1 MDGDNAWVPR
11 HPAGGTRL
19 TQEAAPLSI
28 GVELTFVD
36 LDGHQ
41 AVQRLLPRLPDDS
54 EAAAGE
60 RAPVRHTRDHW
71 RNRGS
76 HANQD
81 SSDSALPGAYTTSL
95 ADNVRPVGRSV
106 YVASPE
112 GLTGKSAVALGLLDA
127 LTREVGSVGVFR
139 PLTTAG
145 SGGDDIDL
153 IVDLLVNQPGIS
165 QSYDEAI
172 GVTYEAARRD
182 ADEALHVIVERFGQ
196 LTDRFEVILV
206 VGSDYADVATGTE
219 LSFNAKIAANLASP
233 VVLVVHGRGRSPE
246 QIRAAAESGI
256 TELRANHAQTVAV
269 IANRVDH
276 DAADGV
282 RTALAD
288 LHGVV
293 TAAIPESPLLSA
305 PTFRALVEA
314 ADGELVLGS
323 EAWMDREA
331 LEVIVAAMS
340 LPHVLDRLTLD
351 VAVIAPSDRTDL
363 IPGLMLAHQ
372 SGTFPALA
380 GILLTGGYEMPET
393 IRRLSEGVQ
402 QDLPIAL
409 TELGTFTTA
418 ERVMRVRGPI
428 TKDSSRKI
436 ETAHREFAEQV
447 DQAALLRAIDVS
459 GSQVRTPLMF
469 EYQLM
474 ERARADR
481 QRIVLPESE
490 DDRILEA
497 AAILL
502 RRGVADLTLLGDET
516 KVRARASALGLD
528 LDEASIVS
536 PFDADLVEQFAAAY
550 AEARAHKGMTVE
562 RAREI
567 VTDISYF
574 GTLMVHLGL
583 ADGMVSGAV
592 NTTAHTIRPALEFVK
607 TRPGVSTVSSV
618 FLMCLA
624 DRVLVYGDCAVIPEP
639 TTEQL
644 ADIAIS
650 SAETAQ
656 QFGIEPRVAML
667 SYSTGTSGSGADV
680 EKVRAATA
688 LVAERSP
695 DLLLEGPIQYDAA
708 VDPEVART
716 KLPDSP
722 VAGRA
727 TVFIFPDLNTGNN
740 TYKAVQRSA
749 NAVAIGPVL
758 QGLRKPVNDLSRGAL
773 ISDIVNTVAIT
784 AVQAQAIKQ
793 AERPQPAAARS
804 PG

>member
-1 MDGDNAWVPR
+1 M
-11 HPAGGTRL
+11 
-19 TQEAAPLSI
+19 
-28 GVELTFVD
+28 
-36 LDGHQ
+36 
-41 AVQRLLPRLPDDS
+41 
-54 EAAAGE
+54 
-60 RAPVRHTRDHW
+60 
-71 RNRGS
+71 
-76 HANQD
+76 
-81 SSDSALPGAYTTSL
+81 
-95 ADNVRPVGRSV
+95 GRSV

-153 IVDLLVNQPGIS
+153 IVDLLINQPGSS
-165 QSYDEAI
+165 QTYDEAI
-172 GVTYEAARRD
+172 GVTYEAARQD

-206 VGSDYADVATGTE
+206 VGSDYTDVATGTE
-219 LSFNAKIAANLASP
+219 LSFNAKIAANLGSP
-233 VVLVVHGRGRSPE
+233 VVLVVHGRERSPE
-246 QIRAAAESGI
+246 QIRAAAHSAI
-256 TELRANHAQTVAV
+256 AELRANHAQTVAV

-276 DAADGV
+276 DAADSV
-282 RTALAD
+282 RRALGD
-288 LHGVV
+288 LEDVV

-323 EAWMDREA
+323 QTWMDREA
-331 LEVIVAAMS
+331 LGVIVAAMS
-340 LPHVLDRLTLD
+340 LPHVLDRLVPD
-351 VAVIAPSDRTDL
+351 VAVIAASDRTDL
-363 IPGLMLAHQ
+363 LPGLILAHQ

-402 QDLPIAL
+402 QHLPIAL

-418 ERVMRVRGPI
+418 ERAMRVRGPI

-436 ETAHREFAEQV
+436 ETAHRAFAERV
-447 DQAALLRAIDVS
+447 DQAALLAAIDIP

-481 QRIVLPESE
+481 QRIVLPESQ

-502 RRGVADLTLLGDET
+502 RRGVADLTLLGEENN
-516 KVRARASALGLD
+516 VRARASALGLD
-528 LDEASIVS
+528 LDEASTVS
-536 PFDADLVEQFAAAY
+536 PFDADLVEKFAAAY

-592 NTTAHTIRPALEFVK
+592 NTTAHTIRPALEFIK
-607 TRPGVSTVSSV
+607 TKPGVSTVSSV

-650 SAETAQ
+650 SAETAR

-716 KLPDSP
+716 KLPDSR

-749 NAVAIGPVL
+749 NAVAVGPVL

-793 AERPQPAAARS
+793 AEPAQPIVAGG

>member
-1 MDGDNAWVPR
+1 
-11 HPAGGTRL
+11 L
-19 TQEAAPLSI
+19 E
-28 GVELTFVD
+28 
-36 LDGHQ
+36 
-41 AVQRLLPRLPDDS
+41 
-54 EAAAGE
+54 
-60 RAPVRHTRDHW
+60 
-71 RNRGS
+71 
-76 HANQD
+76 
-81 SSDSALPGAYTTSL
+81 
-95 ADNVRPVGRSV
+95 DNVGCVSRSV
-106 YVASPE
+106 YIASPE
-112 GLTGKSAVALGLLDA
+112 GFTGKSAVALGLLDA

-139 PLTTAG
+139 PLTTT
-145 SGGDDIDL
+145 SSDSDDLDL

-165 QSYDEAI
+165 QIYDEAI
-172 GVTYEAARRD
+172 GVTYDAAREN

-196 LTDRFEVILV
+196 LNDRFDVILV
-206 VGSDYADVATGTE
+206 IGSDYTDVATGTE
-219 LSFNAKIAANLASP
+219 LSFNAKIAANLGSP
-233 VVLVVHGRGRSPE
+233 VVLVVHGRERTPE
-246 QIRAAAESGI
+246 QIRAAAESAI
-256 TELRANHAQTVAV
+256 AELRANHAHTVAV

-276 DAADGV
+276 DAAEVIRATLKELPD
-282 RTALAD
+282 
-288 LHGVV
+288 VV

-305 PTFRALVEA
+305 PTFRALAEA
-314 ADGELVLGS
+314 AEAQLVIGS
-323 EAWMDREA
+323 ETWMDREV
-331 LEVIVAAMS
+331 LGVIVAAMS
-340 LPHVLDRLTLD
+340 LPHVLDRLVAD
-351 VAVIAPSDRTDL
+351 AAVIAPSDRTDL

-372 SGTFPALA
+372 SGTFPPLA
-380 GILLTGGYEMPET
+380 GILLTGGYQFPDS

-402 QDLPIAL
+402 QSLPIAL
-409 TELGTFTTA
+409 TDLGTFTTA
-418 ERVMRVRGPI
+418 ERLMRVRGPI

-436 ETAHREFAEQV
+436 ENAHRVFAEQV
-447 DQAALLRAIDVS
+447 DQAALLAAIDVS
-459 GSQVRTPLMF
+459 ASDVRTPLMF

-502 RRGVADLTLLGDET
+502 RRGVADLILLGDET
-516 KVRARASALGLD
+516 QVRARASTLGLD

-536 PFDADLVEQFAAAY
+536 PLDTELVEKFAAAY

-574 GTLMVHLGL
+574 GTMMVHLGL

-607 TRPGVSTVSSV
+607 TKPGVSTVSSV

-644 ADIAIS
+644 ADIAVS
-650 SAETAQ
+650 SSDTAQ

-688 LVAERSP
+688 LVAERAP
-695 DLLLEGPIQYDAA
+695 HLLLEGPIQYDAA
-708 VDPEVART
+708 VDPDVART
-716 KLPDSP
+716 KLPNSA

-749 NAVAIGPVL
+749 HAMAIGPVL
-758 QGLRKPVNDLSRGAL
+758 QGLRNPVNDLSRGAL
-773 ISDIVNTVAIT
+773 VSDIVSTVAIT
-784 AVQAQAIKQ
+784 AVQAQALNQ
-793 AERPQPAAARS
+793 TEPAGS
-804 PG
+804 PA

>member
-1 MDGDNAWVPR
+1 M
-11 HPAGGTRL
+11 
-19 TQEAAPLSI
+19 S
-28 GVELTFVD
+28 
-36 LDGHQ
+36 
-41 AVQRLLPRLPDDS
+41 
-54 EAAAGE
+54 
-60 RAPVRHTRDHW
+60 
-71 RNRGS
+71 
-76 HANQD
+76 
-81 SSDSALPGAYTTSL
+81 
-95 ADNVRPVGRSV
+95 RSV

-139 PLTTAG
+139 PLTTVGAG
-145 SGGDDIDL
+145 GEVDL
-153 IVDLLVNQPGIS
+153 IVDLLVNQPGIK
-165 QSYDEAI
+165 QTYEEAL
-172 GVTYEAARRD
+172 GVTYEAARDD

-196 LTDRFEVILV
+196 LTDRFEVIVV
-206 VGSDYADVATGTE
+206 VGSDYADVSTGTE
-219 LSFNAKIAANLASP
+219 LSFNAKIAANLGSP
-233 VVLVVHGRGRSPE
+233 VVLVVHGRERTPD
-246 QIRAAAESGI
+246 QIRSAADGALA
-256 TELRANHAQTVAV
+256 ELRSNHAQPVAV
-269 IANRVDH
+269 IANRVEPDQ
-276 DAADGV
+276 AGEV

-288 LHGVV
+288 LPDLV
-293 TAAIPESPLLSA
+293 TAAIGENPVLSA
-305 PTFRALVEA
+305 PTFRALAAA
-314 ADGELVLGS
+314 ADAELVLGS
-323 EAWMDREA
+323 ESWMDRES
-331 LEVIVAAMS
+331 LGLIVAAMS
-340 LPHVLDRLTLD
+340 LPNVLDRLGPD
-351 VAVIAPSDRTDL
+351 VTVIAPSDRTDL

-380 GILLTGGYEMPET
+380 GILLTGGYQLPDT
-393 IRRLSEGVQ
+393 IRRLSEGVH

-418 ERVMRVRGPI
+418 ERLMRVRGPM
-428 TKDSSRKI
+428 TKESTNKI
-436 ETAHREFAEQV
+436 ESARRTFAEEV
-447 DQAALLRAIDVS
+447 DQAALLAAIDVS
-459 GSQVRTPLMF
+459 ASEVRTPLMF

-474 ERARADR
+474 ERARANR
-481 QRIVLPESE
+481 KHIVLPESQ

-502 RRGVADLTLLGDET
+502 RRGVADLTLLGEET

-528 LDEASIVS
+528 LDRAKIIS
-536 PFDADLVEQFAAAY
+536 PHDPVLVEQFAAAY

-562 RAREI
+562 RAREV

-574 GTLMVHLGL
+574 GTMMVHLGL

-607 TRPGVSTVSSV
+607 TRPGVNTVSSV

-644 ADIAIS
+644 ADIAVS

-688 LVAERSP
+688 LVAERAP
-695 DLLLEGPIQYDAA
+695 DLALEGPIQYDAA
-708 VDPEVART
+708 VDPGVART
-716 KLPDSP
+716 KLPDSV

-749 NAVAIGPVL
+749 HAVAIGPVL

-773 ISDIVNTVAIT
+773 VEDIVNTVAIT
-784 AVQAQAIKQ
+784 AVQAQGL
-793 AERPQPAAARS
+793 S
-804 PG
+804 S

>member
-1 MDGDNAWVPR
+1 V
-11 HPAGGTRL
+11 
-19 TQEAAPLSI
+19 S
-28 GVELTFVD
+28 
-36 LDGHQ
+36 
-41 AVQRLLPRLPDDS
+41 
-54 EAAAGE
+54 
-60 RAPVRHTRDHW
+60 
-71 RNRGS
+71 
-76 HANQD
+76 
-81 SSDSALPGAYTTSL
+81 
-95 ADNVRPVGRSV
+95 RSV

-145 SGGDDIDL
+145 SSSDDIDL
-153 IVDLLVNQPGIS
+153 IVDLLINQPGIS

-172 GVTYEAARRD
+172 GVTYEAARED

-196 LTDRFEVILV
+196 LTDRFDVIMV
-206 VGSDYADVATGTE
+206 VGSDYTDVATGTE
-219 LSFNAKIAANLASP
+219 LSFNAKIAANLGSP
-233 VVLVVHGRGRSPE
+233 VVLVVHGRERSPE
-246 QIRAAAESGI
+246 QIRAAAASAI
-256 TELRANHAQTVAV
+256 AELRANHAQTVAV

-276 DAADGV
+276 EAADAI

-288 LHGVV
+288 LEDIV

-323 EAWMDREA
+323 QAWMDREA
-331 LEVIVAAMS
+331 LELIVAAMS
-340 LPHVLDRLTLD
+340 LPHVLDRLIPD

-380 GILLTGGYEMPET
+380 GILLTGGYEIPET
-393 IRRLSEGVQ
+393 IQRLSEGVQ
-402 QDLPIAL
+402 QDLPIAM
-409 TELGTFTTA
+409 TDLGTFTTA
-418 ERVMRVRGPI
+418 ERLMRVRGPI

-436 ETAHREFAEQV
+436 ETAHRVFAEQV
-447 DQAALLRAIDVS
+447 DQAALLSAIDVP
-459 GSQVRTPLMF
+459 GSEVRTPLMF

-474 ERARADR
+474 QRARADR
-481 QRIVLPESE
+481 QRIVLPESQ

-502 RRGVADLTLLGDET
+502 RRGVADLTLLGEEN

-528 LDEASIVS
+528 LDAASIVS
-536 PFDADLVEQFAAAY
+536 PLDPDLVEKFAVAY
-550 AEARAHKGMTVE
+550 ADARAHKGMTVE

-592 NTTAHTIRPALEFVK
+592 NTTAHTIRPALEFIK

-644 ADIAIS
+644 ADIAVS
-650 SAETAQ
+650 SAETAR

-688 LVAERSP
+688 LVAERAP
-695 DLLLEGPIQYDAA
+695 DLQLEGPIQYDAA
-708 VDPEVART
+708 VDLEVART
-716 KLPDSP
+716 KLPDSS

-749 NAVAIGPVL
+749 HAIAIGPVL

-773 ISDIVNTVAIT
+773 VSDIVNTVGIT

-793 AERPQPAAARS
+793 PQPAEAAATGS
-804 PG
+804 PA

>member
-1 MDGDNAWVPR
+1 V
-11 HPAGGTRL
+11 
-19 TQEAAPLSI
+19 S
-28 GVELTFVD
+28 
-36 LDGHQ
+36 
-41 AVQRLLPRLPDDS
+41 
-54 EAAAGE
+54 
-60 RAPVRHTRDHW
+60 
-71 RNRGS
+71 
-76 HANQD
+76 
-81 SSDSALPGAYTTSL
+81 
-95 ADNVRPVGRSV
+95 RSV

-139 PLTTAG
+139 PLTTTSSG
-145 SGGDDIDL
+145 SNEVDL
-153 IVDLLVNQPGIS
+153 IVDLLVSQPGIS

-172 GVTYEAARRD
+172 GVTYDAARED
-182 ADEALHVIVERFGQ
+182 PDEALHIIVERFGQ
-196 LTDRFEVILV
+196 LTDRFDVILV
-206 VGSDYADVATGTE
+206 VGSDYTDVATGTE
-219 LSFNAKIAANLASP
+219 LSFNAKIAANLGSP
-233 VVLVVHGRGRSPE
+233 VVLVVHGRERTPE
-246 QIRAAAESGI
+246 QIRAAAASAMA
-256 TELRANHAQTVAV
+256 ELRANHAHTVAV
-269 IANRVDH
+269 IANRVDQE
-276 DAADGV
+276 
-282 RTALAD
+282 TAGAIRAELANLPD
-288 LHGVV
+288 VV

-314 ADGELVLGS
+314 ADGRLVLGN

-331 LEVIVAAMS
+331 LSVIVAAMS
-340 LPHVLDRLTLD
+340 LPNVLDRLTPD

-372 SGTFPALA
+372 SGTFPPLA
-380 GILLTGGYEMPET
+380 GILLTGGYQIPES
-393 IRRLSEGVQ
+393 IRRLSEGVH

-409 TELGTFTTA
+409 SDLGTFTTA
-418 ERVMRVRGPI
+418 ERLMRVRGPI
-428 TKDSSRKI
+428 TKESRGKI
-436 ETAHREFAEQV
+436 ESAYRAFAEQV
-447 DQAALLRAIDVS
+447 DQAALLGAIDVS
-459 GSQVRTPLMF
+459 ASHVRTPLMF

-502 RRGVADLTLLGDET
+502 RRGVANLILLGEET
-516 KVRARASALGLD
+516 KVLARASTLGLD

-536 PFDADLVEQFAAAY
+536 PQDPELVEKFAAAY
-550 AEARAHKGMTVE
+550 AEARAHKGMTLE
-562 RAREI
+562 RARE
-567 VTDISYF
+567 VVPDISYF
-574 GTLMVHLGL
+574 GTMMVHLGI

-607 TRPGVSTVSSV
+607 TKPGVSTVSSV

-624 DRVLVYGDCAVIPEP
+624 DRVLAYGDCAVIPEP
-639 TTEQL
+639 TVEQL

-667 SYSTGTSGSGADV
+667 SYSTGTSGSGAEV

-688 LVAERSP
+688 LVAERAP

-708 VDPEVART
+708 IDPEVART
-716 KLPDSP
+716 KLPNSP

-749 NAVAIGPVL
+749 HAIAIGPVL

-773 ISDIVNTVAIT
+773 VSDIVNTVAIT
-784 AVQAQAIKQ
+784 AVQAQAIAQKAP
-793 AERPQPAAARS
+793 AEAATAEGS
-804 PG
+804 T

>member
-1 MDGDNAWVPR
+1 
-11 HPAGGTRL
+11 L
-19 TQEAAPLSI
+19 
-28 GVELTFVD
+28 
-36 LDGHQ
+36 
-41 AVQRLLPRLPDDS
+41 
-54 EAAAGE
+54 
-60 RAPVRHTRDHW
+60 
-71 RNRGS
+71 
-76 HANQD
+76 
-81 SSDSALPGAYTTSL
+81 TTSL
-95 ADNVRPVGRSV
+95 ADNVSVVGRSV

-139 PLTTAG
+139 PLTTAD

-165 QSYDEAI
+165 QTYDEAI
-172 GVTYEAARRD
+172 GVTYEAARQD

-206 VGSDYADVATGTE
+206 VGSDYTDVATGTE
-219 LSFNAKIAANLASP
+219 LSFNAKIAANLGSP
-233 VVLVVHGRGRSPE
+233 VVLVVHGRERTPE
-246 QIRAAAESGI
+246 QIRAAAHSAI
-256 TELRANHAQTVAV
+256 AELRANHAQTVAV
-269 IANRVDH
+269 IANRVEP
-276 DAADGV
+276 DAADAV
-282 RTALAD
+282 RQALGD
-288 LHGVV
+288 LEDVV

-314 ADGELVLGS
+314 ADGQLVLGS
-323 EAWMDREA
+323 QTWMDREA
-331 LEVIVAAMS
+331 LGVIVAAMS
-340 LPHVLDRLTLD
+340 LPHVLDRLVPD
-351 VAVIAPSDRTDL
+351 VAVIAASDRTDL
-363 IPGLMLAHQ
+363 LPGLMLAHQ

-402 QDLPIAL
+402 QHLPIAL

-418 ERVMRVRGPI
+418 ERVVRVRGPI

-436 ETAHREFAEQV
+436 ETAHRAFAERV
-447 DQAALLRAIDVS
+447 DQAALLAAIDIS

-481 QRIVLPESE
+481 QRIVLPESQ

-502 RRGVADLTLLGDET
+502 RRGVADLTLLGEENN
-516 KVRARASALGLD
+516 VRARASALGLD
-528 LDEASIVS
+528 LDQASTVS
-536 PFDADLVEQFAAAY
+536 PFDADLVETFAAAY

-592 NTTAHTIRPALEFVK
+592 NTTAHTIRPALEFIK
-607 TRPGVSTVSSV
+607 TKPGVSTVSSV

-695 DLLLEGPIQYDAA
+695 NLLLEGPIQYDAA

-716 KLPDSP
+716 KLPDSR

-793 AERPQPAAARS
+793 AEPSQPAAAGGPR
-804 PG
+804 

>member
-1 MDGDNAWVPR
+1 M
-11 HPAGGTRL
+11 
-19 TQEAAPLSI
+19 
-28 GVELTFVD
+28 
-36 LDGHQ
+36 
-41 AVQRLLPRLPDDS
+41 
-54 EAAAGE
+54 
-60 RAPVRHTRDHW
+60 
-71 RNRGS
+71 
-76 HANQD
+76 
-81 SSDSALPGAYTTSL
+81 
-95 ADNVRPVGRSV
+95 
-106 YVASPE
+106 
-112 GLTGKSAVALGLLDA
+112 ALGLLDA

-139 PLTTAG
+139 PLTTTRSG
-145 SGGDDIDL
+145 SDDVDL

-172 GVTYEAARRD
+172 GVTYDAARED
-182 ADEALHVIVERFGQ
+182 ADEAMHVIVERFGQ
-196 LTDRFEVILV
+196 LSDRFDVILV
-206 VGSDYADVATGTE
+206 IGSDYTDVATGTE
-219 LSFNAKIAANLASP
+219 LSFNAKIAANLGSP
-233 VVLVVHGRGRSPE
+233 VVLVVHGRDRSPE
-246 QIRAAAESGI
+246 QIRAAADSAI
-256 TELRANHAQTVAV
+256 AELRANHAQTVAV

-276 DAADGV
+276 DAAQAI
-282 RTALAD
+282 RTELAK
-288 LHGVV
+288 LPGLV

-305 PTFRALVEA
+305 PTFRALVA
-314 ADGELVLGS
+314 AAGGRLVLGS
-323 EAWMDREA
+323 NAWMEREA
-331 LEVIVAAMS
+331 LSVIVAAMS
-340 LPHVLDRLTLD
+340 LPNVLDRLSPD

-380 GILLTGGYEMPET
+380 GILLTGGYPIPDS

-409 TELGTFTTA
+409 TDLGTFTTA
-418 ERVMRVRGPI
+418 ERLMRVRGPI
-428 TKDSSRKI
+428 TKESSRKI
-436 ETAHREFAEQV
+436 ETAHRVFAEQV
-447 DQAALLRAIDVS
+447 DQAALLAAIDVS
-459 GSQVRTPLMF
+459 ASDVRTPLMF

-474 ERARADR
+474 QRARADR

-497 AAILL
+497 AAILI
-502 RRGVADLTLLGDET
+502 RRGVSNLILLGDET

-528 LDEASIVS
+528 LDEAAIVS
-536 PFDADLVEQFAAAY
+536 PLKSELVEQFAAAY
-550 AEARAHKGMTVE
+550 AQARAHKGMTVD
-562 RAREI
+562 RAREV
-567 VTDISYF
+567 VTDVSYF
-574 GTLMVHLGL
+574 GTMMVHLGM

-607 TRPGVSTVSSV
+607 TKPGVGTVSSV

-680 EKVRAATA
+680 EKVRAATE
-688 LVAERSP
+688 LVSARAP

-708 VDPEVART
+708 IDPEVART
-716 KLPDSP
+716 KLPSSA

-749 NAVAIGPVL
+749 HAIAIGPVL

-773 ISDIVNTVAIT
+773 VSDIVNTVAIT
-784 AVQAQAIKQ
+784 AVQAQAMKQ
-793 AERPQPAAARS
+793 PTPAEAATAGSPA
-804 PG
+804 

>member
-1 MDGDNAWVPR
+1 M
-11 HPAGGTRL
+11 
-19 TQEAAPLSI
+19 
-28 GVELTFVD
+28 
-36 LDGHQ
+36 
-41 AVQRLLPRLPDDS
+41 
-54 EAAAGE
+54 
-60 RAPVRHTRDHW
+60 
-71 RNRGS
+71 
-76 HANQD
+76 
-81 SSDSALPGAYTTSL
+81 
-95 ADNVRPVGRSV
+95 GRSV

-112 GLTGKSAVALGLLDA
+112 GLAGKSAVALGLLDA

-139 PLTTAG
+139 PLTAAG
-145 SGGDDIDL
+145 SGDDDLDL
-153 IVDLLVNQPGIS
+153 IVDLLVNQLGVS
-165 QSYDEAI
+165 QTYDEAI
-172 GVTYEAARRD
+172 GVTYEAARQD
-182 ADEALHVIVERFGQ
+182 PDKALHVIVERFGQ

-206 VGSDYADVATGTE
+206 VGSDYTDVATGTE
-219 LSFNAKIAANLASP
+219 LSFNAKIAANLGSP
-233 VVLVVHGRGRSPE
+233 VVLVVHGRERSPE
-246 QIRAAAESGI
+246 QIRAAAHSAMA
-256 TELRANHAQTVAV
+256 ELRANHAQTVAV

-276 DAADGV
+276 GAADAV
-282 RTALAD
+282 RQTLAD
-288 LHGVV
+288 LEDVV
-293 TAAIPESPLLSA
+293 TAAIPENPLLSA

-323 EAWMDREA
+323 QTWMDREA
-331 LEVIVAAMS
+331 LGVIVAAMS
-340 LPHVLDRLTLD
+340 LPHVLDRLVPD
-351 VAVIAPSDRTDL
+351 VAVIAASDRTDL
-363 IPGLMLAHQ
+363 LPGLMLAHQ
-372 SGTFPALA
+372 SGTFPTLA

-402 QDLPIAL
+402 QHLPIAL

-418 ERVMRVRGPI
+418 ERAMRVRGPI

-436 ETAHREFAEQV
+436 ETAHRAFAEQV
-447 DQAALLRAIDVS
+447 DQAALLAAIDIP

-474 ERARADR
+474 QRARADR
-481 QRIVLPESE
+481 QRIVLPESQ

-502 RRGVADLTLLGDET
+502 LRGVADLTLLGEENS
-516 KVRARASALGLD
+516 VRARASALGLD
-528 LDEASIVS
+528 LDEATIVS
-536 PFDADLVEQFAAAY
+536 PFDADLVEKFAAAY
-550 AEARAHKGMTVE
+550 TTARAHKGMTVE
-562 RAREI
+562 RAREV

-574 GTLMVHLGL
+574 GTLMVQLGL

-607 TRPGVSTVSSV
+607 TKPGVSTVSSV

-650 SAETAQ
+650 SAETAR

-708 VDPEVART
+708 VDSEVART
-716 KLPDSP
+716 KLPDSA
-722 VAGRA
+722 VAGHA

-749 NAVAIGPVL
+749 HAVAIGPVL

-784 AVQAQAIKQ
+784 AIQAQAIKH
-793 AERPQPAAARS
+793 AEHSQPAAAGGR

>member
-1 MDGDNAWVPR
+1 V
-11 HPAGGTRL
+11 
-19 TQEAAPLSI
+19 S
-28 GVELTFVD
+28 
-36 LDGHQ
+36 
-41 AVQRLLPRLPDDS
+41 
-54 EAAAGE
+54 
-60 RAPVRHTRDHW
+60 
-71 RNRGS
+71 
-76 HANQD
+76 
-81 SSDSALPGAYTTSL
+81 
-95 ADNVRPVGRSV
+95 RSV
-106 YVASPE
+106 YFASPE

-127 LTREVGSVGVFR
+127 LTREVDSVGVFR
-139 PLTTAG
+139 PLTTTRSG
-145 SGGDDIDL
+145 SNDIDL
-153 IVDLLVNQPGIS
+153 IVDLLVNQPAIS

-172 GVTYEAARRD
+172 GVTYDAARED
-182 ADEALHVIVERFGQ
+182 ADEAMHVIVERFGQ
-196 LTDRFEVILV
+196 LSDRFDVILV
-206 VGSDYADVATGTE
+206 IGSDYTDVATGTE
-219 LSFNAKIAANLASP
+219 LSFNARIAANLGSP
-233 VVLVVHGRGRSPE
+233 VVLVVHGRDRSPQ
-246 QIRAAAESGI
+246 QIRAAADSAI
-256 TELRANHAQTVAV
+256 AELRANHAHTVAV

-276 DAADGV
+276 DAAAAI
-282 RTALAD
+282 RTELAM
-288 LHGVV
+288 LPGVV

-305 PTFRALVEA
+305 PTFRGLVA
-314 ADGELVLGS
+314 AANGRLVLGS
-323 EAWMDREA
+323 NAWMEREA
-331 LEVIVAAMS
+331 LSVIVAAMS
-340 LPHVLDRLTLD
+340 LPNVLDRLSTD

-380 GILLTGGYEMPET
+380 GILLTGGYPIPDS
-393 IRRLSEGVQ
+393 IRRLSVGVQ

-409 TELGTFTTA
+409 TDLGTFTTA
-418 ERVMRVRGPI
+418 ERLMRVRGPI
-428 TKDSSRKI
+428 TKESSRKI
-436 ETAHREFAEQV
+436 ETAHRVFAEQV
-447 DQAALLRAIDVS
+447 DQTALLAAIDVS
-459 GSQVRTPLMF
+459 ASDVRTPLMF

-474 ERARADR
+474 ERAREDR

-502 RRGVADLTLLGDET
+502 RRGVSDLILLGDET

-528 LDEASIVS
+528 LDEAAIVS
-536 PFDADLVEQFAAAY
+536 PLNPELVEKFAAAY
-550 AEARAHKGMTVE
+550 AQARAHKGMTVE
-562 RAREI
+562 RAREV
-567 VTDISYF
+567 VTDVSYF
-574 GTLMVHLGL
+574 GTMMVHLGM

-607 TRPGVSTVSSV
+607 TKPGVGTVSSV

-680 EKVRAATA
+680 EKVRAATE
-688 LVAERSP
+688 LVSARAP
-695 DLLLEGPIQYDAA
+695 GLLLEGPIQYDAA

-716 KLPDSP
+716 KLPNSA

-749 NAVAIGPVL
+749 HAIAIGPVL

-773 ISDIVNTVAIT
+773 VSDIVNTVAIT
-784 AVQAQAIKQ
+784 AVQAQAMKQ
-793 AERPQPAAARS
+793 PTLAEAATAGSPA
-804 PG
+804 

>member
-1 MDGDNAWVPR
+1 VA
-11 HPAGGTRL
+11 
-19 TQEAAPLSI
+19 
-28 GVELTFVD
+28 
-36 LDGHQ
+36 
-41 AVQRLLPRLPDDS
+41 
-54 EAAAGE
+54 
-60 RAPVRHTRDHW
+60 
-71 RNRGS
+71 
-76 HANQD
+76 
-81 SSDSALPGAYTTSL
+81 
-95 ADNVRPVGRSV
+95 RSV

-139 PLTTAG
+139 PLTTAS
-145 SGGDDIDL
+145 SGRDDLDL
-153 IVDLLVNQPGIS
+153 IVDLLINQPGIS
-165 QSYDEAI
+165 QTYDEAI
-172 GVTYEAARRD
+172 GVTYEAARQN

-206 VGSDYADVATGTE
+206 VGSDYTDVATGTE
-219 LSFNAKIAANLASP
+219 LSFNAKIAANLGSP
-233 VVLVVHGRGRSPE
+233 VVLVVHGRERNPE
-246 QIRAAAESGI
+246 QIRAAAQSAMA
-256 TELRANHAQTVAV
+256 ELRANHAHTVAV

-276 DAADGV
+276 DATDAV
-282 RTALAD
+282 RQALAD
-288 LHGVV
+288 LEDVV
-293 TAAIPESPLLSA
+293 TAAIPESSLLSA

-323 EAWMDREA
+323 QTWMDREA
-331 LEVIVAAMS
+331 LGVIVAAMS
-340 LPHVLDRLTLD
+340 LPHVLDRLVPD
-351 VAVIAPSDRTDL
+351 VAVIAASDRTDL
-363 IPGLMLAHQ
+363 LPGLMLAHQ

-402 QDLPIAL
+402 QHLPIAL

-436 ETAHREFAEQV
+436 ETAYRAFAERV
-447 DQAALLRAIDVS
+447 DQAALLAAIDIS
-459 GSQVRTPLMF
+459 GSHVRTPLMF

-481 QRIVLPESE
+481 QRIVLPESQ

-502 RRGVADLTLLGDET
+502 LRGVADLTLLGEENS
-516 KVRARASALGLD
+516 VRARASALGLD
-528 LDEASIVS
+528 LDEATIVS
-536 PFDADLVEQFAAAY
+536 PFDADLVEKFAAAY

-574 GTLMVHLGL
+574 GTLMVQLGL

-607 TRPGVSTVSSV
+607 TKPGVSTVSSV

-708 VDPEVART
+708 VDPQVART

-773 ISDIVNTVAIT
+773 RSDIVNTVAIT
-784 AVQAQAIKQ
+784 AVQAQAIKRG
-793 AERPQPAAARS
+793 ESQPAAAGG

>member
-1 MDGDNAWVPR
+1 M
-11 HPAGGTRL
+11 
-19 TQEAAPLSI
+19 
-28 GVELTFVD
+28 
-36 LDGHQ
+36 
-41 AVQRLLPRLPDDS
+41 
-54 EAAAGE
+54 
-60 RAPVRHTRDHW
+60 
-71 RNRGS
+71 
-76 HANQD
+76 
-81 SSDSALPGAYTTSL
+81 
-95 ADNVRPVGRSV
+95 
-106 YVASPE
+106 
-112 GLTGKSAVALGLLDA
+112 ALGLLDA

-139 PLTTAG
+139 PLTTTRSG
-145 SGGDDIDL
+145 SDDVDL

-172 GVTYEAARRD
+172 GVTYDAARED
-182 ADEALHVIVERFGQ
+182 ADEAMHVIVERFGQ
-196 LTDRFEVILV
+196 LSDRFDVILV
-206 VGSDYADVATGTE
+206 IGSDYTDVATGTE
-219 LSFNAKIAANLASP
+219 LSFNAKIAANLGSP
-233 VVLVVHGRGRSPE
+233 VVLVVHGRDRSPE
-246 QIRAAAESGI
+246 QIRAAADSAI
-256 TELRANHAQTVAV
+256 AELRANHAQTVAV

-276 DAADGV
+276 DAAQAI
-282 RTALAD
+282 RTELAK
-288 LHGVV
+288 LPGLV

-305 PTFRALVEA
+305 PTFRALVA
-314 ADGELVLGS
+314 AAGGRLVLGS
-323 EAWMDREA
+323 NAWMEREA
-331 LEVIVAAMS
+331 LGVIVAAMS
-340 LPHVLDRLTLD
+340 LPNVLDRLSPD

-380 GILLTGGYEMPET
+380 GILLTGGYPIPDS

-409 TELGTFTTA
+409 TDLGTFTTA
-418 ERVMRVRGPI
+418 ERLMRVRGPI
-428 TKDSSRKI
+428 TKESSRKI
-436 ETAHREFAEQV
+436 ETAHRVFAEQV
-447 DQAALLRAIDVS
+447 DQAALLAAIDVS
-459 GSQVRTPLMF
+459 ASDVRTPLMF

-474 ERARADR
+474 QRARADR

-502 RRGVADLTLLGDET
+502 RRGVSNLILLGDET

-528 LDEASIVS
+528 LDEAAIVS
-536 PFDADLVEQFAAAY
+536 PLKSELVEQFAAAY
-550 AEARAHKGMTVE
+550 AQARAHKGMTVE
-562 RAREI
+562 RAREV
-567 VTDISYF
+567 VTDVSYF
-574 GTLMVHLGL
+574 GTMMVHLGM

-607 TRPGVSTVSSV
+607 TKPGVGTVSSV

-680 EKVRAATA
+680 EKVRAATE
-688 LVAERSP
+688 LVSARAP

-708 VDPEVART
+708 IDPEVART
-716 KLPDSP
+716 KLPSSA

-749 NAVAIGPVL
+749 HAIAIGPVL

-773 ISDIVNTVAIT
+773 VSDIVNTVAIT
-784 AVQAQAIKQ
+784 AVQAQAMKQ
-793 AERPQPAAARS
+793 PTPAEAATAGSPA
-804 PG
+804 

>member
-1 MDGDNAWVPR
+1 M
-11 HPAGGTRL
+11 
-19 TQEAAPLSI
+19 E
-28 GVELTFVD
+28 
-36 LDGHQ
+36 
-41 AVQRLLPRLPDDS
+41 
-54 EAAAGE
+54 
-60 RAPVRHTRDHW
+60 
-71 RNRGS
+71 
-76 HANQD
+76 
-81 SSDSALPGAYTTSL
+81 
-95 ADNVRPVGRSV
+95 DNVGCVSRSV
-106 YVASPE
+106 YIASPE
-112 GLTGKSAVALGLLDA
+112 GFTGKSAVALGLLDA

-139 PLTTAG
+139 PLTTT
-145 SGGDDIDL
+145 SSDSDDLDL

-165 QSYDEAI
+165 QIYDEAI
-172 GVTYEAARRD
+172 GVTYDAAREN

-196 LTDRFEVILV
+196 LNDRFDVILV
-206 VGSDYADVATGTE
+206 IGSDYTDVATGTE
-219 LSFNAKIAANLASP
+219 LSFNAKIAANLGSP
-233 VVLVVHGRGRSPE
+233 VVLVVHGRERTPE
-246 QIRAAAESGI
+246 QIRAAAESAI
-256 TELRANHAQTVAV
+256 AELRANHAHTVAV

-276 DAADGV
+276 DAAEVIRATLKELPD
-282 RTALAD
+282 
-288 LHGVV
+288 VV

-314 ADGELVLGS
+314 AEAQLVLGS
-323 EAWMDREA
+323 ETWMDREV
-331 LEVIVAAMS
+331 LGVIVAAMS
-340 LPHVLDRLTLD
+340 LPHVLDRLVAD
-351 VAVIAPSDRTDL
+351 AAVIAPSDRTDL

-372 SGTFPALA
+372 SGTFPPLA
-380 GILLTGGYEMPET
+380 GILLTGGYQFPDS

-402 QDLPIAL
+402 QSLPIAL
-409 TELGTFTTA
+409 TDLGTFTTA
-418 ERVMRVRGPI
+418 ERLMRVRGPI

-436 ETAHREFAEQV
+436 ENAHRVFAEQV
-447 DQAALLRAIDVS
+447 DQAALLAAIDVS
-459 GSQVRTPLMF
+459 ASDVRTPLMF

-502 RRGVADLTLLGDET
+502 RRGVADLILLGDET
-516 KVRARASALGLD
+516 QVRARASTLGLD

-536 PFDADLVEQFAAAY
+536 PLDTELVEKFAAAY

-574 GTLMVHLGL
+574 GTMMVHLGL

-607 TRPGVSTVSSV
+607 TKPGVSTVSSV

-644 ADIAIS
+644 ADIAVS
-650 SAETAQ
+650 SSDTAQ

-688 LVAERSP
+688 LVAERAP
-695 DLLLEGPIQYDAA
+695 HLLLEGPIQYDAA
-708 VDPEVART
+708 VDPDVART
-716 KLPDSP
+716 KLPNSA

-749 NAVAIGPVL
+749 HAIAIGPVL

-773 ISDIVNTVAIT
+773 VSDIVSTVAIT
-784 AVQAQAIKQ
+784 AVQAQALKQ
-793 AERPQPAAARS
+793 TQPAGGPA
-804 PG
+804 